1 MAMKSDV
8 LRRRHR
14 RGRHAAS
21 RARARWWRRRRRV
34 IGLAVGFVI
43 ILAWSAPYFIQ
54 GWNSLVEQ
62 GAFHLFFSARDI
74 ESNAYKGGQKLAKRT
89 RGMSDTQLERTFDRY
104 VEGLK
109 IDIPPTQRAVGHK
122 AFIRGYKGKEK

>member
-1 MAMKSDV
+1 MKSDV
-8 LRRRHR
+8 LRRRRR

-34 IGLAVGFVI
+34 IGLAMGFVI

-62 GAFHLFFSARDI
+62 GTFHFFFSARDI
-74 ESNAYKGGQKLAKRT
+74 ESNAYKSGQRLAKRA

-109 IDIPPTQRAVGHK
+109 VDIPPQQRAVDRK
-122 AFIRGYKGKEK
+122 AFIRGYKGNKQ